1 MFLKRTYP
9 GYSLG
14 SLQGRCSRELSRASS
29 PHFLLKPIRMHISP
43 ERELLADIVP
53 TPAKKIYHRMIGIF
67 EQKSKEMYGPRT
79 KKQMRNP
86 RSILQNILCLDHVMT
101 RIWKRRVRTLRAPK
115 VHNIKK
121 YRMGIQIWRCT
132 MQRKHE
138 ERFHEERYHFLFIAV
153 FYCETISLSLFSYW
167 PWFKR
172 YPRHVAQMCKSWEIN
187 LKSWKST
194 TASEKSTSLQKFR
207 TRDFGL

>member
-43 ERELLADIVP
+43 ERELLADIIP
-53 TPAKKIYHRMIGIF
+53 TPAKKRYHRIIGIF

-79 KKQMRNP
+79 KEQMRNP

-115 VHNIKK
+115 VHK
-121 YRMGIQIWRCT
+121 YQKISYGHPHMTLYDAEKAWREVS
-132 MQRKHE
+132 RRE
-138 ERFHEERYHFLFIAV
+138 VSLFIYSSILLRNCIA
-153 FYCETISLSLFSYW
+153 FALLLLTLI
-167 PWFKR
+167 
-172 YPRHVAQMCKSWEIN
+172 
-187 LKSWKST
+187 
-194 TASEKSTSLQKFR
+194 QKIPSACR
-207 TRDFGL
+207 TDV